1 MKAVPQISVRE
12 AALKIESGDVLVVG
26 GFGMTGTPIHLL
38 DAIAE
43 TDVRDLTMISNNIGE
58 PGMGGGR
65 MLRNGQIRKAVGSF
79 FTTNPE
85 VVAAYQAG
93 TLEVELLPQ
102 GNLAE
107 AIRAGGAGLGGFLT
121 PTGAGTP
128 FADGRRTL
136 TSEGHAYVVQPALK
150 ADVAL
155 IRAWQAD
162 TAGNL
167 VYRMTENNFNQ
178 AAATA
183 GRLVIAEAEHIVAAG
198 ELDPN
203 QIHTPGCFVNY
214 LVQAHTTEEELGTS
228 ASVAGSLKRVDA
240 ARMNIARAALEE
252 LEPGD
257 IVNLGIGIPTL
268 VADLITP
275 EHGITVHSENGM
287 LGVGPEPESGGAMDY
302 PVNAGKIPVTAL
314 PGSSYFDSATSFA
327 MIRGGH
333 LDVAILGGL
342 QVDERANLAN
352 WAVPGKPLLGLGGA
366 MDLASGAK
374 RLIVTMTHTSRD
386 GASKVVK
393 ACTLPLTAA
402 KAVTVLITELGKFR
416 FIDGQLTLVR
426 VMPGATLEEIAEKTE
441 AEYAVRL

>member
-1 MKAVPQISVRE
+1 MKSVPQISVQD
-12 AALKIESGDVLVVG
+12 AALKIKSGDVLVVG

-43 TDVRDLTMISNNIGE
+43 TSVDNLTMISNNIGE

-65 MLRNGQIRKAVGSF
+65 MLRNGQIKKAIGSF

-85 VVAAYQAG
+85 VVSAYQAG

-128 FADGRRTL
+128 FADGRETL
-136 TSEGHAYVVQPALK
+136 ESDGKEYMIQPALK

-183 GRLVIAEAEHIVAAG
+183 AKLVIAEAEHVVPVG
-198 ELDPN
+198 ELDPD
-203 QIHTPGCFVNY
+203 QIHTPGCFVDY
-214 LVQAHTTEEELGTS
+214 LVQAHTTVEELGSS
-228 ASVAGSLKRVDA
+228 ASVAGSLKKVDEL
-240 ARMNIARAALEE
+240 RMSMAKAALEE
-252 LEPGD
+252 LQPGD

-275 EHGITVHSENGM
+275 EHGITLHSENGM

-342 QVDERANLAN
+342 QVDEQANLAN

-374 RLIVTMTHTSRD
+374 RVIVTMTHTNRD
-386 GASKVVK
+386 GASKLVK
-393 ACTLPLTAA
+393 ECTLPMTASR
-402 KAVTVLITELGKFR
+402 AVTVVVTELAKFR
-416 FIDGQLTLVR
+416 FVDGHLTLVK
-426 VMPGATLEEIAEKTE
+426 VMPGATLEEIAQKTE
-441 AEYAVRL
+441 ASYAVQL